1 VKYLYETK
9 QNEYYSNNKINKKI
23 VNNKNK
29 DEDYSNVATS
39 DNSSNYIKNNIKVGK
54 KKYDK
59 KYENIN
65 NNYDENYIDKKDNEL
80 FQSTVLPSS
89 TQRRYHKNYPRW
101 GSNKKFKIKN
111 GNNTKE
117 SFFPFSE
124 SKSIYVKRVINNK
137 FE

>member
-1 VKYLYETK
+1 MKYIYETK
-9 QNEYYSNNKINKKI
+9 QNENYNNNKINKKI

-29 DEDYSNVATS
+29 EEDYSNVATS

-54 KKYDK
+54 KKY
-59 KYENIN
+59 ENVN
-65 NNYDENYIDKKDNEL
+65 NNYDENYIDIKGNEL
-80 FQSTVLPSS
+80 YQSTVLPNS
-89 TQRRYHKNYPRW
+89 TQRRYHKNYLRW

-111 GNNTKE
+111 GNSTKE